1 MLDGQQLQ
9 SLLLRIGLAFV
20 FAYAAVSAFFEPLR
34 FAGYMP
40 GFLPLRFVEQVCL
53 PCFSAYEL
61 VLAFLLLAGIR
72 LFVVSMLSAVT
83 VLGIILINL
92 DLFPVLFRNVAVLCA
107 ALALAVQAREA
118 QLRAKGAGVAKEEPE
133 STDAAVAVDEAID

>member
-40 GFLPLRFVEQVCL
+40 SFLPHRFVEQVCL
-53 PCFSAYEL
+53 PFFSAYEL
-61 VLAFLLLAGIR
+61 ILAVLLLAGVR

-83 VLGIILINL
+83 VVGIIVINL
-92 DLFPVLFRNVAVLCA
+92 DLFPLLFRNVAILCA

-118 QLRAKGAGVAKEEPE
+118 QLRAKGTAPVEEEQELPQ
-133 STDAAVAVDEAID
+133 AAVAGDERVD